1 MAEAD
6 LGPSAGVSVVGEV
19 WTSDD
24 AFANGKVVTVNLPYD
39 AAPGEEVRFSI
50 SIAFWGGGECDAVDT
65 LTAPQC
71 GSPRVRSGDRT
82 GHVSAAAEWRLDLSV
97 TVRALRDLNSR
108 AVVTRQHVIHERS
121 VAGPAGRVDG
131 HSAG

>member
-1 MAEAD
+1 MAEAG

-24 AFANGKVVTVNLPYD
+24 DFANGKVVTVNLPYD

-65 LTAPQC
+65 LTAP
-71 GSPRVRSGDRT
+71 
-82 GHVSAAAEWRLDLSV
+82 
-97 TVRALRDLNSR
+97 
-108 AVVTRQHVIHERS
+108 
-121 VAGPAGRVDG
+121 
-131 HSAG
+131 